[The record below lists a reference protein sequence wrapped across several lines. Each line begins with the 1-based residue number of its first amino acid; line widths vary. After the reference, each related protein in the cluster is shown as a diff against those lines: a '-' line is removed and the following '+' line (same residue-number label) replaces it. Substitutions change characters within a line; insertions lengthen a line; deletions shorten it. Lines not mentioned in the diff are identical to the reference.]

1 MWSALCV
8 QAGQRIKELHI
19 GDHLDKLAVNVPLQA
34 PAQQAT
40 PPAQLR
46 M

>member
-1 MWSALCV
+1 MWTVLSV

-19 GDHLDKLAVNVPLQA
+19 GDHLDKLAVTGPLQA